1 MNPAVDRD
9 TATQRLEL
17 ANKHV
22 LKGQERVE
30 AQLALVAKL
39 ERGGHNTHEAKMLL
53 DQFEQ
58 ILALQIETRDRM
70 VQGLGENK

>member
-70 VQGLGENK
+70 VQGLGESK